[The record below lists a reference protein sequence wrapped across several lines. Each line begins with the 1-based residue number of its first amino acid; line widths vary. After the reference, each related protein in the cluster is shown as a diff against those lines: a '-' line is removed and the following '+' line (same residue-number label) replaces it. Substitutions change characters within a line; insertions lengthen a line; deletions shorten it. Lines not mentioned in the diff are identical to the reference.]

1 MGGLVKACYPSSSSE
16 LDNAWRKQQ
25 QLNSALR
32 GWGEDLVSPS
42 IHSLPRRKRELLRKP
57 KVNLHLKTLA
67 ASHLELAGAME
78 DGSEDALKQEN
89 PGGRKFL
96 KFPDSS
102 QGLRWGCSSSAKGV
116 GSGGSSQAGQRGL
129 AGERR
134 SSSTLEYVS
143 NTPESCQGPQGG
155 GSFGSL

>member
-1 MGGLVKACYPSSSSE
+1 MGRRAGFS
-16 LDNAWRKQQ
+16 
-25 QLNSALR
+25 LNSLLAQ
-32 GWGEDLVSPS
+32 
-42 IHSLPRRKRELLRKP
+42 REGRVAAEVEGKP
-57 KVNLHLKTLA
+57 AFEN
-67 ASHLELAGAME
+67 SGISYLELAGAME
-78 DGSEDALKQEN
+78 DGSEEALKQEN

-143 NTPESCQGPQGG
+143 NTPESCQGPQ
-155 GSFGSL
+155 S

>member
-1 MGGLVKACYPSSSSE
+1 MGRRSGFSV
-16 LDNAWRKQQ
+16 
-25 QLNSALR
+25 NS
-32 GWGEDLVSPS
+32 
-42 IHSLPRRKRELLRKP
+42 LLAQKEERVAVEAEGKP
-57 KVNLHLKTLA
+57 AFENFG
-67 ASHLELAGAME
+67 SFYLELAGAME